1 MADNDVIKRLID
13 AGVAFTEMTR
23 QRAEQI
29 VAGLTQRGEA
39 SVDEVQASVEHL
51 LQRSRES
58 TERIMGMVR
67 DEVARQLKVLG
78 VGAKSAPAKSA
89 PAKKSVAK
97 KAAAPKAAAKK
108 APAKK
113 SVAKKAAPP
122 KAAARKAPARRA
134 AAKKAPARKAAP
146 RKAAAAR
153 PTARKAAKR

>member
-97 KAAAPKAAAKK
+97 KAA
-108 APAKK
+108 
-113 SVAKKAAPP
+113 PP